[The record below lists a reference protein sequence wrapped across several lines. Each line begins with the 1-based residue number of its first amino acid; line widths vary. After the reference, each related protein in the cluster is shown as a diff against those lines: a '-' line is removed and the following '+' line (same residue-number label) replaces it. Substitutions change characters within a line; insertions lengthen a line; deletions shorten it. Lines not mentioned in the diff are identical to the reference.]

1 MISRSGQRM
10 NSLGLTEN
18 INPSETFDVHENHV
32 NNESY
37 SGINVNSDFQDHS
50 EKFQPGK
57 TERRKKARGFTKYSI
72 RPLKIGDIA
81 RAMKIA
87 ADNFSGEVG
96 LVARSYLWH
105 FARKAGF
112 PHITPMWSKWEVH
125 IEDAGETVTL
135 DLLSSFVHGR
145 DVAWIDLASQPEA
158 AVDLAMAA
166 MRRWPRFHR
175 LLVVRIERVH
185 APQFLAAG
193 FRIAGHIPDGHGEH
207 IYLYAERKRLIDPL
221 QPAMRVRF
229 SGRRSVSSDCEF
241 SVVECNGSIIG
252 LTGIYETEF
261 WRGVTWGAWGAI
273 DPARARRDAVFET
286 LRLTENRAKQNGARW
301 FCLETSDC
309 EKYRHARRIY
319 EIYGL
324 RPLLTI
330 PNFYLN
336 DDGKAEKFIVYGK
349 PTSDD
354 IVRTPTIVS
363 ERA

>member
-1 MISRSGQRM
+1 
-10 NSLGLTEN
+10 
-18 INPSETFDVHENHV
+18 
-32 NNESY
+32 
-37 SGINVNSDFQDHS
+37 
-50 EKFQPGK
+50 
-57 TERRKKARGFTKYSI
+57 
-72 RPLKIGDIA
+72 
-81 RAMKIA
+81 
-87 ADNFSGEVG
+87 
-96 LVARSYLWH
+96 
-105 FARKAGF
+105 
-112 PHITPMWSKWEVH
+112 
-125 IEDAGETVTL
+125 
-135 DLLSSFVHGR
+135 
-145 DVAWIDLASQPEA
+145 
-158 AVDLAMAA
+158 MAA
-166 MRRWPRFHR
+166 MRRWPRCHR

-221 QPAMRVRF
+221 QPAVRVRF

-261 WRGVTWGAWGAI
+261 WRDVTWGAWGAI

-354 IVRTPTIVS
+354 IVRAPTIVS